1 MMASDAEKGHNATQP
16 SIVYGPATP
25 VPLTMTFGELLDYH
39 VEVRGHK
46 DAVISH
52 PQGVKIS
59 WQQLSERSIKMAR
72 ALAGDGVGKGSL
84 VAISLGSR
92 IEYFET
98 FFACARLGAALVMLN
113 YAYAESEMVA
123 LLKLVSKWSVRL
135 EYARVISNPYVKID
149 PKIMVASPGFTY
161 YDNTKLLPKIAAEV
175 PSIKR
180 FVTMED
186 IEQRYHLTGPLQ
198 RSVAYEEYLAPYT
211 SLDKAK
217 LLRNNVSPH
226 DMVNVQFTSGSTG
239 LPKPVALSHY
249 NIMNCGRNIW
259 QQTRM
264 TADDVICLPV
274 PLFHSFG
281 MIVGIS
287 SSTIAGSALVL
298 PHEIFNAEKTL
309 QCIEKYKCTAIYG
322 VPTMFITEMAHVTF
336 TKRDRSTIKFG
347 IIAGAAMPPELLK
360 RITSAFPLPR
370 LYTCWGMTELS
381 SFATM
386 MHETDTFKK
395 RTTTAGRLF
404 PNFVAKVVEPNS
416 GKVVPWG
423 EKGELVVSGYG
434 QMSEYLYHQK
444 KTKEA
449 LRQHAED
456 LEHDGVGALDDGSLR
471 TWMHTGDEGKLD
483 AEGYFII
490 TGRIKDL
497 VIRGGENIAPMEIED
512 RLIEHEAVVQAQIIG
527 VPDERYGEELGA
539 FLELRRGSMR
549 PSDDELR
556 AFVKEKLARFKAPRY
571 FWWLGQ
577 CENIPGEWP
586 KTASGKVSKPDLR
599 NILKSLL

>member
-1 MMASDAEKGHNATQP
+1 MASEAEQPNHERPP
-16 SIVYGPATP
+16 SIVHGPATP
-25 VPLTMTFGELLDYH
+25 VPLNMAFGDLLDYH
-39 VEVRGHK
+39 VEVRG
-46 DAVISH
+46 DQPAVISH
-52 PQGVKIS
+52 PQGLTVS
-59 WQQLSERSIKMAR
+59 WRQLSERSTKMAL
-72 ALAGDGVGKGSL
+72 ALAEDGVGKGTL

-113 YAYAESEMVA
+113 YAYAEPEMLA
-123 LLKLVSKWSVRL
+123 LLKVVC
-135 EYARVISNPYVKID
+135 
-149 PKIMVASPGFTY
+149 PKIFVASPGFTY
-161 YDNTKLLPKIAAEV
+161 YDNTKILPKIAAEV
-175 PSIKR
+175 HSITK
-180 FVTMED
+180 FVIMED
-186 IEQRYHLTGPLQ
+186 IERKYVLSTPLQ
-198 RSVAYEEYLAPYT
+198 RSVAYEDYLAPY
-211 SLDKAK
+211 SAVDKAA
-217 LLRNNVSPH
+217 LPQVHVSCH

-264 TADDVICLPV
+264 TAEDVICLPV

-287 SSTIAGSALVL
+287 SSTVAGSALVL

-309 QCIEKYKCTAIYG
+309 QCIERYKCTAIYG
-322 VPTMFITEMAHVTF
+322 VPTMFLTEMAHATF
-336 TKRDRSTIKFG
+336 SKTNRSTIKFG

-386 MHETDTFKK
+386 MHETDTFEK

-404 PNFVAKVVEPNS
+404 PNFIAKVVQPNT

-434 QMSEYLYHQK
+434 QMSEYLFHKK
-444 KTKEA
+444 KTEES
-449 LRQHAED
+449 LRQHEED
-456 LEHDGVGALDDGSLR
+456 LEADGVGALDDGSLR
-471 TWMHTGDEGKLD
+471 TWMHTGDEGLLD
-483 AEGYFII
+483 AEGYFVI

-512 RLIEHEAVVQAQIIG
+512 RIIKHEAITQAQVIG
-527 VPDERYGEELGA
+527 VPDDRYGEEIGV
-539 FLELRRGSMR
+539 FLELKPGSQQ
-549 PSDDELR
+549 PSDDDIR

-571 FWWLGQ
+571 VWWLGQ
-577 CENIPGEWP
+577 GEGGKIPDEWP
-586 KTASGKVSKPDLR
+586 KTASGKISKPDLR
-599 NILKSLL
+599 NIVKSLL